1 MIKKFVLSQNLQK
14 NKKLEHSNCE
24 KTPKVFNFSSS

>member
-14 NKKLEHSNCE
+14 KKLEHSNCE